1 MRQSVAKI
9 IKIEKEIVLIGAD
22 DGSIQE
28 VRRSDCNFDV
38 SSGDEVEVFSSE
50 TKTVVVKKETHQPL
64 NQEDAQKSVNIQI
77 SNNYNIP
84 ANPIY
89 VTSSKAVNKVLY
101 YILAFFLGSIGI
113 HKFYAGK
120 IGTGVL
126 FLLFCWTGI
135 PCIISIFDFIVGLCK
150 SSDVNG
156 RILV

>member
-1 MRQSVAKI
+1 MAKI
-9 IKIEKEIVLIGAD
+9 IKVEKEIVLIGAD

-28 VRRSDCNFDV
+28 VRRSDCNFEV
-38 SSGDEVEVFSSE
+38 SPGDEVEVFSSE
-50 TKTVVVKKETHQPL
+50 TKTVVIKKETHQPL
-64 NQEDAQKSVNIQI
+64 NREDAHNGMNIQI
-77 SNNYNIP
+77 NNNSNIP

-89 VTSSKAVNKVLY
+89 VTNSKAVNKVLY
-101 YILAFFLGSIGI
+101 CVLAFFLGGIGV

-120 IGTGVL
+120 IETGIL

-135 PCIISIFDFIVGLCK
+135 PCIISLFDFIVGLCK